1 MKLKTFAVIKDIIG
15 DDIIIDKN
23 LHTIGDLKYYLIEK
37 YPKIISLIESSRFAV
52 EMQIVN
58 LDFNISE
65 ISTVYI
71 IPPSSGG

>member
-23 LHTIGDLKYYLIEK
+23 LHTIEDLKYYLIEK

>member
-1 MKLKTFAVIKDIIG
+1 MKLKTFAVIKDILG

-23 LHTIGDLKYYLIEK
+23 LQTIEDLKYYLIEK

>member
-1 MKLKTFAVIKDIIG
+1 MKLKTFAVIKDILG

-23 LHTIGDLKYYLIEK
+23 LHTIEDLKYYLIEK